1 MILTIILFV
10 IGFIML
16 IKGADFLVDGASSI
30 AKKFNISDLV
40 IGLTIVSFGTS
51 APELVINILASFNGS
66 SDIAIGNVL
75 GSNIANIFLI
85 LGISALISNLP
96 LKKSTIFS
104 EIPFTLIA
112 VFLVGFLA
120 NTNLFTS
127 DSSLQ
132 ISKYEGLVLLV
143 FFLLFLAYIYTL
155 AKDDKDIFDEVE
167 SELSLPKSYLY
178 VTIGILAMFFGG
190 KWVVDGSI
198 QFASYYGLSESFV
211 GLTIISLGTSLP
223 ELATSVVAAK
233 KGNSDIAV
241 GNIVGSNIF
250 NLLWI
255 LGISAFIRDLPF
267 PAISNVDIAV
277 TAFASV
283 ILILSMTMGKKYS
296 IAKADG
302 VIYIIIYIVYLY
314 FVFLRG

>member
-1 MILTIILFV
+1 MIFTIILFI
-10 IGFIML
+10 IGFILL
-16 IKGADFLVDGASSI
+16 IKGADYLVDGASSI
-30 AKKFNISDLV
+30 AKKYNVSDLV
-40 IGLTIVSFGTS
+40 VGLTIVSFGTS
-51 APELVINILASFNGS
+51 APELVINILASFSGS

-96 LKKSTIFS
+96 LKKSTVFS

-112 VFLVGFLA
+112 IFLVGFLA

-132 ISKYEGLVLLV
+132 ISRYEGLVLIV
-143 FFLLFLAYIYTL
+143 FFLLFLGYIYTL
-155 AKDDKDIFDEVE
+155 SKDDKTIFDQIENK
-167 SELSLPKSYLY
+167 LPFSKSIIY
-178 VTIGILAMFFGG
+178 VLIGILAMFFGG
-190 KWVVDGSI
+190 KWVVDGAIS
-198 QFASYYGLSESFV
+198 FANYFGLSEGFI
-211 GLTIISLGTSLP
+211 GLTIIALGTSLP
-223 ELATSVVAAK
+223 ELATSVNAAR

-267 PAISNVDIAV
+267 PAISNIDIAV
-277 TAFASV
+277 VAFASV
-283 ILILSMTMGKKYS
+283 MLLLSMTIGKKYA
-296 IAKADG
+296 IAKIDG
-302 VIYIIIYIVYLY
+302 IIFLIIYALYLY
-314 FVFLRG
+314 MIYMRG

>member
-1 MILTIILFV
+1 MIVTILLFV
-10 IGFIML
+10 VGFVIL
-16 IKGADFLVDGASSI
+16 IKGADLLVDGASSI

-85 LGISALISNLP
+85 LGISALICNLP

-120 NTNLFTS
+120 NTNLFIE
-127 DSSLQ
+127 DSTLQ
-132 ISKYEGLVLLV
+132 ISRYEGLVLLV

-167 SELSLPKSYLY
+167 SGLTLTKASIY
-178 VTIGILAMFFGG
+178 VVLGVLAMFFGG
-190 KWVVDGSI
+190 KWVVDGAI
-198 QFASYYGLSESFV
+198 EFAKYFGLSESFV
-211 GLTIISLGTSLP
+211 GLTIISFGTSLP
-223 ELATSVVAAK
+223 ELATSVLAAK

-267 PAISNVDIAV
+267 PPMSNIDIAV
-277 TAFASV
+277 TGFASV
-283 ILILSMTMGKKYS
+283 VLILSMTMGKKYS

-302 VIYIIIYIVYLY
+302 VIYIIIYFLYLY
-314 FVFLRG
+314 MIFLRG